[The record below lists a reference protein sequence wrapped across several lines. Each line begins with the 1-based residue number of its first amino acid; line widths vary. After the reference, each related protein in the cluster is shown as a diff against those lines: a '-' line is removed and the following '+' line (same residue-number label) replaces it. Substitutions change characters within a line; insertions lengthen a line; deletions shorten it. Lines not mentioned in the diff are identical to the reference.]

1 MFTTSALSAFR
12 PAFRLTCRSFT
23 TTTPRS
29 FISRPS
35 IPFQQPR
42 QRTHWQR
49 TWQQSQKRTY
59 RRGQPL
65 SYQRFKQSQ
74 ALFQAW
80 RSRKTFYYE
89 VAGIAFIVGGFY
101 VYNLEPVPV
110 SGRNRFN
117 IVGRQTEQAMGG
129 QMYQQTM
136 QEFSGKLMSS
146 LSKEHRQVQRVLNR
160 LIPHSGLADEEWEIH
175 VINDDMKNA
184 FVIPGGKVFVF
195 RGILDV
201 CQGDDGLAAVLG
213 HEIAHN
219 VASHAAERMSQSFLV
234 LPVVLLTSLFLGGD
248 ASIWQFVSQLAFIWP
263 GSRTQE
269 AEADY
274 IGLLM
279 MAESCYNPEAA
290 VGLWVRM
297 EKEEQGAPPQFLSTH
312 PSSHN
317 RVEKIRA
324 WLPEAEVKYESG
336 DCSTILPF
344 ANDFRQ
350 ATNVTRL

>member
-1 MFTTSALSAFR
+1 MSVPRTLLAFR
-12 PAFRLTCRSFT
+12 PALRSATRSFT
-23 TTTPRS
+23 TTTSTPSFTSRS
-29 FISRPS
+29 S

-42 QRTHWQR
+42 PRTDWQQ
-49 TWQQSQKRTY
+49 TWHQSQKRTY
-59 RRGQPL
+59 RRQAF
-65 SYQRFKQSQ
+65 SYRRFQQSR
-74 ALFQAW
+74 ALFQTCAA
-80 RSRKTFYYE
+80 RPTFYYE
-89 VAGIAFIVGGFY
+89 VGGIAFIVGAFY
-101 VYNLEPVPV
+101 VYNLEAVPV

-117 IVGRQTEQAMGG
+117 IVSRETEQAIGG

-136 QEFSGKLMSS
+136 QEFSGKLMSP
-146 LSKEHRQVQRVLNR
+146 LSKEHRQVQRVLDR
-160 LIPHSGLADEEWEIH
+160 LIPHSGLADEKWEIH

-195 RGILDV
+195 RGILDI

-219 VASHAAERMSQSFLV
+219 VAHHAAERMSQSFLT
-234 LPVVLLTSLFLGGD
+234 LPVVLITSLLVGGD
-248 ASIWQFVSQLAFIWP
+248 ASLWQFVSQLAFTWP

-279 MAESCYNPEAA
+279 MSESCYNPEAA
-290 VGLWVRM
+290 VGLWLRM
-297 EKEEQGAPPQFLSTH
+297 EKEEQAAPPQFLSTH

-317 RVEKIRA
+317 RVEKIRS

-336 DCSTILPF
+336 DCAAIRPF
-344 ANDFRQ
+344 GMF
-350 ATNVTRL
+350 TRKVVL